1 MAGTSSFG
9 VFIDRASGSFDISVD
24 YYVPSYSDPETF
36 EEFYATRW
44 NLTLYGPDGS
54 FGITGDGWDS
64 GFGSIGVGFPEGDT
78 VFTGSLDFRAENTFS
93 AESVSARLQI
103 LNAGLAQTRVVLTA
117 ASSPGLIDDNAVLV
131 GGSGDDALT
140 GTRADDLLNAGGGD
154 DTLVGGDGRDTLD
167 GGAGSDAMAGG
178 AGDDTYSVD
187 DAADTITEAEGG
199 GDDLVVATTSYTLG
213 AHVEGLIL
221 SGRGLLAGTGNGQ
234 NNAIFGNNESNLL
247 DGRDGDDELFGYG
260 GADRLVGGMGDDVL
274 DGGLGIDRMAGGVG
288 NDTYII
294 DNLRDVIVESAEG
307 GTDEAR
313 VRGLASYQLSASV
326 ENLVNLG
333 GAPVFT
339 GRGNAGENVLIGGS
353 DVDVLHGLGGADT
366 LIGGDGADVL
376 EGGTGEDSL
385 DGGAGVDT
393 ASYARAA
400 AAVTA
405 DLGGLPGAGDA
416 AGDTYSGIENLVGS
430 RFGDSLT
437 GDTGNNRLIGGAGD
451 DSLVGGG
458 GIDWLVGGSGADQLV
473 GDGNDGVSYVGSDG
487 PVTVNLGS
495 QTASGGHAAG
505 DTLVGIA
512 RAEGSAL
519 ADTITGND
527 LDNQL
532 IGGGA
537 NDVIDGAGGNDFIRG
552 GSGDDRLSGGEGI
565 DTLDYS
571 DATSRVFV
579 NFLAGVT
586 RGGFSGRDT
595 FSGFEKVRGSAHNDV
610 LTADNLGRELSG
622 GGGADTI
629 TGGTGR
635 DTVIGGAGADTMD
648 GGSGIDT
655 LSYATSRDYVLVN
668 LETSQTFGDDA
679 KGDVFTGF
687 ENLRGGMA
695 SDSLYGDGG
704 RNVIWGGDGGDFIDG
719 RGGDDLLIGGS
730 GDEGYAFGFDSGFDT
745 IRDFTVGGSEDRLIL
760 SGMGPSFATFEQVMA
775 AAVQDGTDTVIT
787 FGSGL
792 GIVLEGV
799 DRASL
804 TIEDMVF

>member
-1 MAGTSSFG
+1 MAGTSSFS
-9 VFIDRASGSFDISVD
+9 FLIDREAGIFDINVD
-24 YYVPSYSDPETF
+24 YFIPAYSDPETF

-44 NLTLYGPDGS
+44 NLTISAEDGS
-54 FGITGDGWDS
+54 FGISGDGWDS
-64 GFGSIGVGFPEGDT
+64 GNASINIGFPPSDT
-78 VFTGSLDFRAENTFS
+78 IFRETLDFYAENTFS
-93 AESVSARLQI
+93 AESVSARLQL

-117 ASSPGLIDDNAVLV
+117 ASSPGLIDDDTVLL
-131 GGSGDDALT
+131 GGSGDDELT
-140 GTRADDLLNAGGGD
+140 GARGDDLLEAGDGD
-154 DTLVGGDGRDTLD
+154 DTLIGGDGSDILS
-167 GGAGSDAMAGG
+167 GGAGRDAMAGG
-178 AGDDTYSVD
+178 AGNDTYYVD

-199 GDDLVVATTSYTLG
+199 GRDLVYATTSYTLS
-213 AHVEGLIL
+213 AHVEDMIL
-221 SGRGLLAGTGNGQ
+221 TGRGLLAGTGNGQ
-234 NNAIFGNNESNLL
+234 DNLIFGNNEDNLL
-247 DGRDGDDELFGYG
+247 DGRSGDDQLLGYG
-260 GADRLVGGMGDDVL
+260 GSDRLVGGMGDDVL
-274 DGGLGIDRMAGGVG
+274 DGGSGIDRMAGGMG
-288 NDTYII
+288 NDSYII

-307 GTDEAR
+307 GTDEAI
-313 VRGLASYQLSASV
+313 VSGLASFVLAANV

-333 GAPVFT
+333 DAPVFT
-339 GRGNAGENVLIGGS
+339 GRGNAGDNELVGGFGN
-353 DVDVLHGLGGADT
+353 DMLYGLGGADT
-366 LIGGDGADVL
+366 LIGGDGTDLL
-376 EGGTGEDSL
+376 EGGTGADSL
-385 DGGAGVDT
+385 DGGEGVDT

-400 AAVTA
+400 SAVTVH
-405 DLGGLPGAGDA
+405 LGGLPGAGDA
-416 AGDTYSGIENLVGS
+416 AGDTFSGIENLVGS

-473 GDGNDGVSYVGSDG
+473 GDGNDGVSYTGSDG
-487 PVTVNLGS
+487 PVTVNLVS

-527 LDNQL
+527 TDNQL
-532 IGGGA
+532 IGGGG

-552 GSGDDRLSGGEGI
+552 GSGDDRLSGGDGI

-610 LTADNLGRELSG
+610 LTADNFGRELFG
-622 GGGADTI
+622 GDGADTI

-655 LSYATSRDYVLVN
+655 LSYATSRNYVSVDLENN
-668 LETSQTFGDDA
+668 LSFGDDA
-679 KGDVFTGF
+679 KGDVFFGF
-687 ENLRGGMA
+687 ENLRGGMV

-704 RNVIWGGDGGDFIDG
+704 RNVIWGGDGGDYIDG

-730 GDEGYAFGFDSGFDT
+730 GDEAFAFGLNSGFDT
-745 IRDFTVGGSEDRLIL
+745 IRDFTAGGNEDRLIL
-760 SGMGPSFATFEQVMA
+760 SEMGPFFATFDQVLA
-775 AAVQDGTDTVIT
+775 AAVQDGANTVIT
-787 FGSGL
+787 FGTGL

-804 TIEDMVF
+804 TIEDLVF